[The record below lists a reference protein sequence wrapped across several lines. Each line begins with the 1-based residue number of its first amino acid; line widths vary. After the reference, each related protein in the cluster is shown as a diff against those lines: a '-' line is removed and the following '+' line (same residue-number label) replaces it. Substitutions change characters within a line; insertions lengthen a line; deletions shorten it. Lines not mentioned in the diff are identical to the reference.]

1 MVFLL
6 LFGVHRY
13 VPNALRGGMI
23 SLSQA
28 PANAAILLFLVQVSV
43 SSQDYFNIE
52 NIWLRNSLPSEIDVC
67 HQWWRAAT
75 VKKGHNWTGRFHHEI
90 YWLNIHPLTFLA
102 TVVLMQGKY
111 YNNIGN
117 STIIAFAA
125 LGLFTAAGCMHVLK
139 RWGKQPYQN
148 WHKLWFYTKSS
159 ASLLA
164 ELVSSGDH

>member
-52 NIWLRNSLPSEIDVC
+52 NI
-67 HQWWRAAT
+67 
-75 VKKGHNWTGRFHHEI
+75 
-90 YWLNIHPLTFLA
+90 
-102 TVVLMQGKY
+102 
-111 YNNIGN
+111 
-117 STIIAFAA
+117 
-125 LGLFTAAGCMHVLK
+125 
-139 RWGKQPYQN
+139 
-148 WHKLWFYTKSS
+148 
-159 ASLLA
+159 
-164 ELVSSGDH
+164 